1 MDQHLKWEEVVRST
15 FCFNLVFGAYVVE
28 RERACC
34 CRRLEAI
41 IRLTLHLPVWPHI
54 LGKRAVLP
62 GYPSLSLSQ
71 WHRGEYLGDRLASAT
86 RRERHILQ
94 SSRCRGTC
102 ILTRRS
108 PSSTGEVQVFGT
120 WSCVRGRRSMSLL
133 VLDSKT
139 WRVGGLGS
147 LVDNMTLAHN
157 VMAITGTCTC
167 TYNERSKQ
175 RTLPCLDTRWR
186 LASPCTL
193 WLDIRNVKVEV
204 WSAIQGM

>member
-1 MDQHLKWEEVVRST
+1 MDQHLQWGEVVRST

-71 WHRGEYLGDRLASAT
+71 WHRDEYLGDRLASAT

-94 SSRCRGTC
+94 SSRCRGTG

-108 PSSTGEVQVFGT
+108 PSSTREVFGT
-120 WSCVRGRRSMSLL
+120 WSRVRGRRSMSLL

-139 WRVGGLGS
+139 WRVCGLGS
-147 LVDNMTLAHN
+147 LVDNIT
-157 VMAITGTCTC
+157 TGTCT
-167 TYNERSKQ
+167 YNKWSKQ
-175 RTLPCLDTRWR
+175 RPLPCLDTRWIWFR
-186 LASPCTL
+186 LVP
-193 WLDIRNVKVEV
+193 
-204 WSAIQGM
+204 

>member
-1 MDQHLKWEEVVRST
+1 MDQHLQWGEVVRST
-15 FCFNLVFGAYVVE
+15 FYFNLVFGAYVVE
-28 RERACC
+28 RERERESVC
-34 CRRLEAI
+34 CRGLDAM

-86 RRERHILQ
+86 RHERHILQ

-120 WSCVRGRRSMSLL
+120 WSCVRGRRSMSLGSG
-133 VLDSKT
+133 VRQQDWASRRT
-139 WRVGGLGS
+139 WQPRRQH
-147 LVDNMTLAHN
+147 D
-157 VMAITGTCTC
+157 TGT
-167 TYNERSKQ
+167 
-175 RTLPCLDTRWR
+175 
-186 LASPCTL
+186 
-193 WLDIRNVKVEV
+193 
-204 WSAIQGM
+204 

>member
-1 MDQHLKWEEVVRST
+1 M
-15 FCFNLVFGAYVVE
+15 
-28 RERACC
+28 
-34 CRRLEAI
+34 
-41 IRLTLHLPVWPHI
+41 
-54 LGKRAVLP
+54 
-62 GYPSLSLSQ
+62 
-71 WHRGEYLGDRLASAT
+71 ASAT
-86 RRERHILQ
+86 RHERHILQ

-157 VMAITGTCTC
+157 VMAMSTCTC

-193 WLDIRNVKVEV
+193 WLYGLPSKACNSTYSTRIPGQFNSIHSLQTVGWKCNY
-204 WSAIQGM
+204 WGPQ

>member
-1 MDQHLKWEEVVRST
+1 MGGTRPEADGRGPAFAVGRGGAFDILFQSRVRRVCSR
-15 FCFNLVFGAYVVE
+15 E

-71 WHRGEYLGDRLASAT
+71 WHRDEYLGDRLASAT

-94 SSRCRGTC
+94 SSRCRGTG

-108 PSSTGEVQVFGT
+108 PSSTREVFGT
-120 WSCVRGRRSMSLL
+120 WRRVRGRRSMSLL
-133 VLDSKT
+133 VLDSKP

-147 LVDNMTLAHN
+147 LVDN
-157 VMAITGTCTC
+157 ITTC
-167 TYNERSKQ
+167 TYDKWSKQ
-175 RTLPCLDTRWR
+175 RPLPCLDTRWSWFR
-186 LASPCTL
+186 LVP
-193 WLDIRNVKVEV
+193 
-204 WSAIQGM
+204 